1 MSEITA
7 SDTNYLTSVIKKY
20 KHYPSIMAI
29 ENCMDKIEKPNFSF
43 TKIVK
48 PFGVKE
54 IKNLN
59 PKKTSQSNDIP
70 TKRSL

>member
-7 SDTNYLTSVIKKY
+7 SDTNYLTSVIEKY

-54 IKNLN
+54 IKK
-59 PKKTSQSNDIP
+59 P
-70 TKRSL
+70 